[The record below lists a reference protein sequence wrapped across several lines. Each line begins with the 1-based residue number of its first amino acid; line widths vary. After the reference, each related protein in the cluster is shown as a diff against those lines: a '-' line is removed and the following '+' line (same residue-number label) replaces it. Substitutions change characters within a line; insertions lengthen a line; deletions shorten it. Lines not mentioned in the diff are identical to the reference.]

1 MSLELWIG
9 TLVAAL
15 GTYLIR
21 LLPLLWMQRR
31 MKSSDRGEGPEAM
44 PQWLVIL
51 GPMMIAAVLGVSLV
65 PRTPDAA
72 GWGATVIGLGVTLA
86 VWWRTRSLGWPVV
99 AGVLAFGG
107 VVIAARM
114 VV

>member
-9 TLVAAL
+9 MIVAAL

-21 LLPLLWMQRR
+21 LLPLLWMQKRLTR
-31 MKSSDRGEGPEAM
+31 SEADGPVDAL
-44 PQWLVIL
+44 PKWLVIL

-72 GWGATVIGLGVTLA
+72 GWLATVIGLGATLA
-86 VWWRTRSLGWPVV
+86 IWRRTRSLGWPVV
-99 AGVLAFGG
+99 GGVLTFG
-107 VVIAARM
+107 VVVIVARSLM
-114 VV
+114 

>member
-1 MSLELWIG
+1 MNLALWIG
-9 TLVAAL
+9 LLVAAL

-21 LLPLLWMQRR
+21 LLPLLWMQ
-31 MKSSDRGEGPEAM
+31 KCLAHRGAEGPIDAL

-72 GWGATVIGLGVTLA
+72 GWGATIIGLLVTLV

-99 AGVLAFGG
+99 AGVLTFGG

>member
-9 TLVAAL
+9 MIVAAL

-31 MKSSDRGEGPEAM
+31 LTRSGENGPVDAL
-44 PQWLVIL
+44 PKWLVIL

-72 GWGATVIGLGVTLA
+72 GWLATLIGLGVTLA
-86 VWWRTRSLGWPVV
+86 IWWRTRSLGWPVMG
-99 AGVLAFGG
+99 GVLTFG
-107 VVIAARM
+107 VVVIVARSLM
-114 VV
+114 